1 MSRRPPISTRTDTL
15 FPYTTLFRSP
25 YQPPGKTVDR
35 WRAYQANEYG
45 HIALECALNGLIGL
59 QCESYTNGIEPRQ
72 LVAKLV
78 DEAIP
83 QNTSTWSDW
92 ADALVGLA
100 DNDEA
105 LHAEV
110 VLENL
115 RDRKST
121 RLNS

>member
-1 MSRRPPISTRTDTL
+1 M
-15 FPYTTLFRSP
+15 
-25 YQPPGKTVDR
+25 
-35 WRAYQANEYG
+35 
-45 HIALECALNGLIGL
+45 ALECALNGRIGRK
-59 QCESYTNGIEPRQ
+59 CESYTNGIEPRQ

-115 RDRKST
+115 RSGLQPTPGTLLDAFKLLGILWAKRAENEGRSEERRVGKECVST
-121 RLNS
+121 CRSRWSPYH